1 MVAVARAVDPAVAC
15 KAVGM
20 AVGSMAVDVKGT
32 ARQEGRRVEAKT
44 EAVTSEVA
52 RAAQVSTG

>member
-1 MVAVARAVDPAVAC
+1 MARAVDPAVAC